1 MDKVNIEDIPCFEA
15 AMAQLISLGQ
25 EQMPD
30 AVGMKEFFY
39 NPFMDKDDQHNK
51 GTKTVSGNVEAI
63 KADTV
68 GSTSTEAHHAYP
80 TPDPKDG

>member
-1 MDKVNIEDIPCFEA
+1 MDKVNIEDIPCFDA

-30 AVGMKEFFY
+30 AVGMNEFFY
-39 NPFMDKDDQHNK
+39 DPFMDKDDQHNK
-51 GTKTVSGNVEAI
+51 GANTVSGNVETI
-63 KADTV
+63 EADIF
-68 GSTSTEAHHAYP
+68 GSTSVEAHHANP